1 MPIELVMPSSH
12 LILCRPLL
20 LLSPFPP
27 SIRVFSNESTFH
39 MRWPK
44 YWSFSFSICPSN
56 EHPGLISFRMVY
68 LGLIFNSNNNL
79 RYSKLLLLSEPRAK
93 QRLWMFYTTITI
105 VTVKRNRRFPLVSL
119 NIKNIISCSK
129 NVRYFDCWSI
139 LDFN

>member
-1 MPIELVMPSSH
+1 MSIELVMPSSH

-20 LLSPFPP
+20 LLPPFPL
-27 SIRVFSNESTFH
+27 SIRIFSNESTFH

-44 YWSFSFSICPSN
+44 YWSFSSSICPSN
-56 EHPGLISFRMVY
+56 EHPRLISFRMVY

-105 VTVKRNRRFPLVSL
+105 VTVKRNCRFPLVSL

-129 NVRYFDCWSI
+129 NVRY
-139 LDFN
+139 